1 MIATRRRRPDGRSMM
16 CSGGGLQRLLDSQFM
31 LVFEFVGLNS
41 GKLEQTPPCGNARAS
56 QIHIR
61 SICSLRAQLSI
72 HKTEV
77 ETPTSLAHYHQ
88 DFFVGSQGER
98 LSANNKSRT

>member
-1 MIATRRRRPDGRSMM
+1 MIATRRRRRDGRSMM

-72 HKTEV
+72 HKTELRLLRAWL
-77 ETPTSLAHYHQ
+77 TIIN